1 MQAER
6 NKVYFKLLRRCFYY
20 AKLIKKS
27 EKIDFLREK
36 YRFYVSFSI
45 YFLANRNLL
54 GQVVRSVLCE
64 GKFYFE

>member
-54 GQVVRSVLCE
+54 G
-64 GKFYFE
+64 